1 MSAAFWEST
10 AVNRLCEAV
19 LVAAAPVGGLPL
31 AAWEDVLQG
40 LVPIIFMILY
50 GIAQLIGNR
59 DQVKRPPP
67 RRVPPPQPLPRADL
81 EGAGPAAPGGGPPPR
96 AATLE
101 EALRRE
107 VDEFLRR
114 AGGQPAPAAP
124 AAPPAPKKRPAAPT
138 AGPPRPQRQG
148 AGPPLSE
155 RQPPPEQ
162 RPRAPLR
169 QPPSQPREAA
179 RSEHESVAEHVARRV
194 GTGGPVGQRT
204 TPLGDYIDH
213 SDERM
218 EAHLRERFEHQVGS
232 LGKGGAPASAP
243 LAAGVAAS
251 PAVAS
256 ADAGP
261 SLNAAQLRQL
271 LTRPEGMRQAL
282 ILSEILRRPEI

>member
-1 MSAAFWEST
+1 M
-10 AVNRLCEAV
+10 NPLCEAA

-50 GIAQLIGNR
+50 GIAQLISNR
-59 DQVKRPPP
+59 EQVKRPPP
-67 RRVPPPQPLPRADL
+67 RRVPPPQPLPGAGLD
-81 EGAGPAAPGGGPPPR
+81 GAGPAAPGGGPPRP
-96 AATLE
+96 ATLE
-101 EALRRE
+101 ETLRRE

-124 AAPPAPKKRPAAPT
+124 AAPPAPKKRPAAPV
-138 AGPPRPQRQG
+138 AGPPRPPRQG

-169 QPPSQPREAA
+169 QPPQPPREPA
-179 RSEHESVAEHVARRV
+179 RPTHESVAEHVTRHV
-194 GTGGPVGQRT
+194 GTGGAVGQRT
-204 TPLGDYIDH
+204 KPLGDYIDH

-218 EAHLRERFEHQVGS
+218 EAHLRERFEHHVGS
-232 LGKGGAPASAP
+232 LGKGATPAGAPAAAAAAP
-243 LAAGVAAS
+243 APAAIS
-251 PAVAS
+251 PP
-256 ADAGP
+256 AGP
-261 SLNAAQLRQL
+261 TLNAAQLRQL